1 MSFIQTEFVWAR
13 IAGDL
18 IFILLAVIES
28 PFVWSEELGRSR
40 QITLS
45 EICIILQIILSLIQ

>member
-18 IFILLAVIES
+18 FFIFLAVIGS
-28 PFVWSEELGRSR
+28 PFV
-40 QITLS
+40 
-45 EICIILQIILSLIQ
+45 